1 MGRPVVLLKT
11 GRCGRLKQKPLSF
24 EESIKRLEE
33 IVGHLEKGD
42 LSLHDS
48 IRCFEEGN
56 MLVKECSRMLDEAEQ
71 KVVLLREGNQGEA
84 EEAPFEEPRVS

>member
-1 MGRPVVLLKT
+1 M
-11 GRCGRLKQKPLSF
+11 KQKPLSF

>member
-1 MGRPVVLLKT
+1 MAQ
-11 GRCGRLKQKPLSF
+11 KQYSF
-24 EESIKRLEE
+24 EQSIKRLEE

-42 LSLHDS
+42 LSLEES

-71 KVVLLREGNQGEA
+71 KVVMLRTGTMGES
-84 EEAPFEEPRVS
+84 EEVPFEESTVS